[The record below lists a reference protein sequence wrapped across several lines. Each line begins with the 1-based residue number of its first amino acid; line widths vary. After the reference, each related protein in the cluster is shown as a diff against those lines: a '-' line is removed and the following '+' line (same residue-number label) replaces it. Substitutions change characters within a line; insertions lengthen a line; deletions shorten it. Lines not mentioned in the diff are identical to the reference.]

1 MKIIKIIAK
10 LLYPKPK
17 TLENKFDEI
26 EENDNYN
33 LRDIYIDS
41 NDDFVTKLLF
51 FFFIFFLYLY
61 LSLQKKY
68 FACFCALAREENKY
82 AKELISYY

>member
-17 TLENKFDEI
+17 TFENKFDEV
-26 EENDNYN
+26 EENDNNN

-51 FFFIFFLYLY
+51 FFLNFYI
-61 LSLQKKY
+61 KY
-68 FACFCALAREENKY
+68 
-82 AKELISYY
+82 I